1 MAKIK
6 QGPHFIRYFDPVI
19 KALKEL
25 GGSGTPSE
33 VVEIVARL
41 REKQKGQPLTFE
53 FVVGDKDLNY
63 NDNNMLPNKSL
74 EPIGNKTC
82 LWLSFPLC

>member
-1 MAKIK
+1 M
-6 QGPHFIRYFDPVI
+6 QG
-19 KALKEL
+19 EL
-25 GGSGTPSE
+25 S
-33 VVEIVARL
+33 VHQ
-41 REKQKGQPLTFE
+41 EKQKGQPLTFE

-82 LWLSFPLC
+82 LWLSFPL

>member
-1 MAKIK
+1 M
-6 QGPHFIRYFDPVI
+6 QG
-19 KALKEL
+19 EL
-25 GGSGTPSE
+25 S
-33 VVEIVARL
+33 VHQ
-41 REKQKGQPLTFE
+41 EKQKGQPLTFE

-82 LWLSFPLC
+82 LWLNFPLSKEMEA